1 MSDAYSFRSLP
12 LADIR
17 PGTTVLVSGP
27 IHGGGRE
34 LGLRMLVGDSDEG
47 AIIVST
53 NERSSRIVEEC
64 KRVGLDV
71 RTDSTAILDCVG
83 DDTQNVPARVLPLS
97 GPSDLTGI
105 GMRFSDV
112 YRDFQRAG
120 IDRVRTGL
128 YTTSTL
134 LTFNDLQTV
143 SRFVHTLVGRIDSVD
158 GLGIL
163 LIDPS
168 NHDER
173 AVGTLAQFCN
183 GRIDVRD
190 GDDGPELR
198 ARGLADQP
206 RDWTPLDPKSE

>member
-1 MSDAYSFRSLP
+1 MTDAYGFSSLP

-17 PGTTVLVSGP
+17 SGTTVLVAGP
-27 IHGGGRE
+27 THGGARE
-34 LGLRMLVGDSDEG
+34 LALRMLAGESNEG

-53 NERSSRIVEEC
+53 NERSSRIVGEC
-64 KRVGLDV
+64 QRVGLDV
-71 RTDSTAILDCVG
+71 RADSTVVLDCVG
-83 DDTQNVPARVLPLS
+83 DEDQNVPARILPLS

-112 YRDFQRAG
+112 YRDFQQAG
-120 IDRVRTGL
+120 IERVRTGL

-158 GLGIL
+158 GFGVL

-173 AVGTLAQFCN
+173 AVSTLAQFCN
-183 GRIDVRD
+183 ARVDVRD
-190 GDDGPELR
+190 ADEGPELR
-198 ARGLADQP
+198 ARGLANQP
-206 RDWTPLDPKSE
+206 RDWTAFAPVE